1 MRNRSVKLLIK
12 YLSRFLS
19 IYELCFW
26 MSQSF
31 RSWVSDEVVSILFGS
46 TWHADVFTLAPIQG
60 GLPAILPEYPEIRI
74 DTAYL
79 GGSHP
84 NTLPRKSTEAVLP
97 RQRLRST
104 EGSGAQ
110 DLFDAQAAAWALRSP
125 ATVARWPKD
134 WLRMATA
141 IKLFFICVWCCLC
154 DNTYVDFFKN
164 WGCLMDF
171 PTLKPSIGGW
181 LLGFP
186 LWRPRANTLF
196 GLAGP
201 PFEQPGFQLE
211 PAI

>member
-1 MRNRSVKLLIK
+1 LAKQATHTDPKCTHLGGKYPEIRNPDTLWHEFTWMFTREDMERWETQWSVKLLIK

-19 IYELCFW
+19 IYKLCFW

-60 GLPAILPEYPEIRI
+60 GLPAILPEYPKIRI

-79 GGSHP
+79 GGSPP
-84 NTLPRKSTEAVLP
+84 NTLSRKSTEAVLP

-154 DNTYVDFFKN
+154 DNTYVIIG
-164 WGCLMDF
+164 WF
-171 PTLKPSIGGW
+171 P
-181 LLGFP
+181 
-186 LWRPRANTLF
+186 
-196 GLAGP
+196 
-201 PFEQPGFQLE
+201 
-211 PAI
+211 